1 MAEDTPKEC
10 QYDVELILKTTDK
23 KTGKVITV
31 TLSKDPFEIMGG
43 IFTPFIIKSMLNNI
57 CKSVKRQE
65 ELKKEIKKKME

>member
-1 MAEDTPKEC
+1 
-10 QYDVELILKTTDK
+10 
-23 KTGKVITV
+23 
-31 TLSKDPFEIMGG
+31 MGG